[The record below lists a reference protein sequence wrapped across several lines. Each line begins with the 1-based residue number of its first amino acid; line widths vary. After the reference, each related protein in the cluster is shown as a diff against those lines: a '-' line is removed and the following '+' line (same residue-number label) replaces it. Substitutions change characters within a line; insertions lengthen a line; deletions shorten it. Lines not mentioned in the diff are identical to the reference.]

1 MIGAGHFD
9 QRVTLQRAATVQD
22 ENTGE
27 LIQTWGTLATVWARV
42 EPVAGREFI
51 GAGALQSEL
60 VTKITIRYM
69 PTPTASDRLQHDG
82 RTYSITS
89 VVDYRSARREIV
101 LMCKG

>member
-1 MIGAGHFD
+1 MSAGHFD

-60 VTKITIRYM
+60 VTKITIRFM
-69 PTPTASDRLQHDG
+69 PNPTTADRVLHGG
-82 RTYSITS
+82 RTYNITS
-89 VVDYRSARREIV
+89 VIDYRSARRELV
-101 LMCKG
+101 LMCRG